1 MSETFLRGRKILAV
15 EDEMLVAMMLQ
26 DILEDAGCTVVSAGH
41 LKQALHLAQSMDIDG
56 AVLDENLNG
65 ERSYPVAD
73 TLIARGIPFVFATG
87 YGEADLG
94 KLYPGRRILAKPY
107 LETDLLAALSAAIS
121 TPPDVR

>member
-87 YGEADLG
+87 YGEADRG
-94 KLYPGRRILAKPY
+94 KLYPGSRILTKPY
-107 LETDLLAALSAAIS
+107 LETELLTALSAAIS